1 MKIEI
6 DDDCIDSIMQS
17 AILNDY
23 ISLTKDIKVAKKNP
37 NAFHEDDVAAFKSV
51 VAALEVLGG
60 WYFCQGEF
68 EKAVK
73 LAKKQK

>member
-23 ISLTKDIKVAKKNP
+23 ISLTQDIEAADKNP
-37 NAFHEDDVAAFKSV
+37 KAFHEDDVAAFKDV

-73 LAKKQK
+73 QAMKQK